1 MSPRHIVER
10 LTEATSAPSGFTVT
24 VPVEVLDN
32 RLQDLVQRKYP
43 DTTRLRGT
51 VTKISDDGQTYFTRL
66 TYPDAVHGVIVQVP
80 YSQVDSD
87 AAVAHVAENDVQA
100 KLNALPLPKLHE
112 LLGTNE
118 YPREN
123 VLRALAR
130 RGDLSKLEEV

>member
-24 VPVEVLDN
+24 VPVTVLGD
-32 RLQDLVQRKYP
+32 RMQKLVKRKY
-43 DTTRLRGT
+43 DTQVLRGT

-66 TYPDAVHGVIVQVP
+66 THPQAVHGMIVQVP
-80 YSQVDSD
+80 HSQVDSD
-87 AAVAHVAENDVQA
+87 AAVTHMAENDVQA